1 MIVINTK
8 KNVTIRPIFI
18 YFLARPDSSIVPVSK
33 IITNPECTQLNI
45 DTIPGH

>member
-8 KNVTIRPIFI
+8 INVTGKPKFI
-18 YFLARPDSSIVPVSK
+18 YFLARSDSSIVPVSK
-33 IITNPECTQLNI
+33 IITNPDRTQLNI